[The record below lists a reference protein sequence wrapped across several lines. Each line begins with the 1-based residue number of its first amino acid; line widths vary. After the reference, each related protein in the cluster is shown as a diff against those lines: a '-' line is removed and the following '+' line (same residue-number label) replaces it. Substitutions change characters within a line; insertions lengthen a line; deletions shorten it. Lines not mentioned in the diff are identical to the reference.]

1 MLEFN
6 TPATSAPSASSML
19 SMLNINMEA
28 SRQNAFLLGN
38 PPLAALHSMAEIKST
53 PVGTYPNTQT
63 LKPSAVGLPATCSQ
77 SATPHGINDILSRP
91 SVTSAPSLGTLS
103 ALPRF
108 SLGVGAG
115 MYFGPANGGL
125 HKLGLSELQGR
136 PHLYWP
142 GMMQNPALWRD
153 RFASAAVAQNA
164 TDKDGKKKH
173 TRPTFSGHQIYV
185 LEKTFEQTKYLAGP
199 ERAKLAYALGMSE
212 SQVKVWF
219 QNRRTKWRKKHAAEM
234 ATAKKKHDSEA
245 EQMRHDDSSDAEE
258 LNGLDGKR
266 FKRDDDGSSGLRQ
279 EDVTDR
285 LSSP

>member
-6 TPATSAPSASSML
+6 PPATSTSASSML
-19 SMLNINMEA
+19 SMLNLNMEA
-28 SRQNAFLLGN
+28 VSRQNFLLGAS
-38 PPLAALHSMAEIKST
+38 PPLAALHSMAEIKALGPYGGTSVQPS
-53 PVGTYPNTQT
+53 PV
-63 LKPSAVGLPATCSQ
+63 KSSIVIPAS

-91 SVTSAPSLGTLS
+91 TMTSPPTLGA

-108 SLGVGAG
+108 SLSVGSG
-115 MYFGPANGGL
+115 MYFSPTNPTL
-125 HKLGLSELQGR
+125 HKLGLGDISGR
-136 PHLYWP
+136 SSHVYWP
-142 GMMQNPALWRD
+142 AINPLWRD
-153 RFASAAVAQNA
+153 RLTSPQVSAQSC

-234 ATAKKKHDSEA
+234 ATAKRKHDSEA
-245 EQMRHDDSSDAEE
+245 EQFRHDDREDFDSKRLKMNVLRANCRHNDSSEGI
-258 LNGLDGKR
+258 L
-266 FKRDDDGSSGLRQ
+266 
-279 EDVTDR
+279 
-285 LSSP
+285 